1 MASLSSEKIKPT
13 KTLGKKKWHLIDA
26 DGLILG
32 RLSTIIASMLR
43 GKHKPSFAPN
53 KDCGDNIIVIN
64 AEKIKLTGK
73 KAVNKIYYYHT
84 GYPGGIK
91 SSQVQDILS
100 SNKPEKVILMS
111 VKRMLP
117 KTVMGRRQIA
127 NLKVYSGANH
137 PHEGQNPSI
146 LDIKSMNKKNYI
158 LKN

>member
-1 MASLSSEKIKPT
+1 MANLSSEKIKPI
-13 KTLGKKKWHLIDA
+13 KTLERKQWHLIDA

-73 KAVNKIYYYHT
+73 KAVNKTYYYHT

-100 SNKPEKVILMS
+100 SDKPEKVILMS

-117 KTVMGRRQIA
+117 KTVMGRKQIG
-127 NLKVYSGANH
+127 NLKVYSGTKH

-146 LDIKSMNKKNYI
+146 LDIKSMNKKNYS
-158 LKN
+158 LRN

>member
-13 KTLGKKKWHLIDA
+13 KTLEKKKWHLIDA

-32 RLSTIIASMLR
+32 RLSPIIASMLR

-91 SSQVQDILS
+91 SSKIQDILS
-100 SNKPEKVILMS
+100 SDKPEKVILMS

-127 NLKVYSGANH
+127 NLKVYSGENLYPRKFLA
-137 PHEGQNPSI
+137 
-146 LDIKSMNKKNYI
+146 
-158 LKN
+158 LKYKF

>member
-13 KTLGKKKWHLIDA
+13 KTLEKKKWHLIDA

-32 RLSTIIASMLR
+32 RVSTIIASMLR

-53 KDCGDNIIVIN
+53 KDCGDSIIVIN

-91 SSQVQDILS
+91 SRQVQDILS
-100 SNKPEKVILMS
+100 SDKPEKVILMS

-158 LKN
+158 LEN

>member
-13 KTLGKKKWHLIDA
+13 KTLEKKKWHLIDA

-32 RLSTIIASMLR
+32 RVSTIIASMLR

-53 KDCGDNIIVIN
+53 KDCGDSIIVIN

-91 SSQVQDILS
+91 SRQVQDILS
-100 SNKPEKVILMS
+100 SDKPEKVILMS